1 MSRPLRFFFLLAVAC
16 VNPACSSLPAALQPQ
31 EYLDERTGATITT
44 VEKPL
49 VLARDRAERA
59 ANLRDYVTLVAS
71 SVNRQGKINYVLASY
86 VWSTLDTRDAGANG
100 TGPVLVVTADDRRIV
115 LTPAAA
121 TPVEAGISAP
131 LRAPPGVASLSRVYA
146 SDLDTL
152 RFLATARTLRVQI
165 SLDESAPYFELW
177 DDQRAALLEFV
188 RFAGGNQ

>member
-1 MSRPLRFFFLLAVAC
+1 VSRLIPVLTLLALASL
-16 VNPACSSLPAALQPQ
+16 NPACSSLPEARQPQ
-31 EYLDERTGATITT
+31 EYLDERTGATVTM
-44 VEKPL
+44 VDKPI
-49 VLARDRAERA
+49 VLARDRTERA

-100 TGPVLVVTADDRRIV
+100 TEPVLVVTADDRRMV
-115 LTPAAA
+115 LKPAAA

-131 LRAPPGVASLSRVYA
+131 VRAPPGVASLSRVYA
-146 SDLDTL
+146 TDLDTL